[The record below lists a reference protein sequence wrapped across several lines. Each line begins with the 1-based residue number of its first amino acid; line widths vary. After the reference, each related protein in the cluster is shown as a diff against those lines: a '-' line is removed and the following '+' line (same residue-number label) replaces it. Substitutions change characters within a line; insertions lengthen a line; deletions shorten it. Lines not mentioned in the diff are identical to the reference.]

1 MVEQYIAAAITNTI
15 FPTREEN
22 LARLEEMLA
31 LIHLACAGTL
41 PVRLVGLGE
50 FSLQGYTDKRPTSI
64 PGVETD
70 FVGKVAAK
78 HRCYII
84 GDLGRV
90 QRPGIPEDRL
100 FNEVFIVAPSGEV
113 IYRRAK
119 LQLEPLEANITT
131 TPHDVWD
138 LWVERYG
145 GGLDALFPVVDTD
158 IGRIGAMS
166 CMEGS
171 YPEIARGLALNGAE
185 VLYRVNYHEPF
196 VGNGAWELQN
206 RARALDNTCFLVAPT
221 GGAGVF
227 AGTQRAFDIH
237 GGHPMIIDYQ
247 GRILSQVDS
256 NYECFAAA
264 VIDVESLREYRSRV
278 MGIGNFVK
286 DLRTECYRPI
296 YEGEVYPKN
305 LRLKGS
311 VPKREMNDP
320 LPSEEIDVLRSVV
333 DRFIDKGIWK
343 APARRA

>member
-22 LARLEEMLA
+22 LQRLEEMLSP
-31 LIHLACAGTL
+31 IRLACTGTL

-64 PGVETD
+64 PGPETD
-70 FVGKVAAK
+70 FTGGMAK
-78 HRCYII
+78 KYGCYII
-84 GDLGRV
+84 GDLCRV
-90 QRPGIPEDRL
+90 KRPGIPEDRL

-138 LWVERYG
+138 RWVELYG
-145 GGLDALFPVVDTD
+145 EDLDSLFPVADTE
-158 IGRIGAMS
+158 IGKIGAMS

-171 YPEIARGLALNGAE
+171 YPEVARGLALNGAE
-185 VLYRVNYHEPF
+185 ILYRVNYHEPF
-196 VGNGAWELQN
+196 VGNGVWELQN

-221 GGAGVF
+221 GGAAVF

-237 GGHPMIIDYQ
+237 GGHPMIVDFQ
-247 GRILSQVDS
+247 GRVLAQADS

-264 VIDVESLREYRSRV
+264 VIDIESLREYRSRV

-286 DLRTECYRPI
+286 DLRTECYRVL
-296 YEGEVYPKN
+296 YERELYPKN
-305 LRLKGS
+305 LRLRGELP
-311 VPKREMNDP
+311 VREMNDP
-320 LPSEEIDVLRSVV
+320 LPSEEVSVLRGVIQGL
-333 DRFIDKGIWK
+333 IDKGIWK
-343 APARRA
+343 PPARRA